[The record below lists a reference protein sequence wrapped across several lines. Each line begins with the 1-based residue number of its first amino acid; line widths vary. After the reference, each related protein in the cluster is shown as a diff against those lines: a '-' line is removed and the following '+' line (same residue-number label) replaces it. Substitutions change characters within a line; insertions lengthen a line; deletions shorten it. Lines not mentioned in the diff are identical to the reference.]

1 MLHNKTSSSAYIKGK
16 SNCCIFVVDGEIFL
30 NPVTPLTLN
39 KIMTNC
45 SAEINT
51 IRNSTSIGGH
61 KMATRKGNVIMHEA
75 ILHKNGAILHKN
87 GAILHKNGA
96 ILNKI
101 IPSNDG
107 AGNIKISCSGGEPEI
122 HKNYND
128 FFKSTQQ
135 NKHTLGFDPQKF
147 IHLFIQTHGVSGIK
161 LPCFA
166 NTVGGRKSEL
176 SQMWANNEGIFD

>member
-39 KIMTNC
+39 KIMTKC

-61 KMATRKGNVIMHEA
+61 KMATRRGNVIMHE
-75 ILHKNGAILHKN
+75 
-87 GAILHKNGA
+87 AILHKNGA

-147 IHLFIQTHGVSGIK
+147 IHLFIQTHGVYGIK
-161 LPCFA
+161 LPRFA
-166 NTVGGRKSEL
+166 NTVGGKKSEL
-176 SQMWANNEGIFD
+176 SQMWANNGGVFD